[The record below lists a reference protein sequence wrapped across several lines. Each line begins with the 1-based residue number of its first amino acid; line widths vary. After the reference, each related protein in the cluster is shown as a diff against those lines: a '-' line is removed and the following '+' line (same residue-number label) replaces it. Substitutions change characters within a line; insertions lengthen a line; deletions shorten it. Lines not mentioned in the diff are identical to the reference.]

1 MGINTEPP
9 GASITS
15 AWIAA
20 DGHYAFVEF
29 RTPEEAN
36 NGFNLNNVAIH
47 GQVKIF
53 LTIIYYRYSFFLI
66 AAQTRKAKNLCR
78 SSSNNIES
86 RTGWIM

>member
-9 GASITS
+9 GSSITS

-47 GQVKIF
+47 GQVLK
-53 LTIIYYRYSFFLI
+53 
-66 AAQTRKAKNLCR
+66 
-78 SSSNNIES
+78 
-86 RTGWIM
+86 